1 MYHAKKIGFFNL
13 ISNKVMDIFNLG
25 SSMLFSNTILEAGIE
40 ARFGGSEAVE
50 NASQEDAS
58 THEGSCEIVL
68 DW

>member
-1 MYHAKKIGFFNL
+1 
-13 ISNKVMDIFNLG
+13 MDIFNLG

-40 ARFGGSEAVE
+40 ARVGGSEAVE

-58 THEGSCEIVL
+58 THEGSCKIVL

>member
-1 MYHAKKIGFFNL
+1 
-13 ISNKVMDIFNLG
+13 MDIFNRG